1 MTTANIMFAQPGG
14 GMLDHEHDARKVLWA
29 LLAAIFIHLV
39 VAYLLAVWG
48 GVFSPAAPI
57 EEQPVQL
64 TFVDLPQA
72 PLVPK
77 NSAFMETDES
87 KAAAQPPK
95 EKTFESNA
103 NSIAASELPATG
115 EAPLPSQTG
124 KDRPFVD
131 LETHPHS
138 LEMKGAQPQPSVMP
152 QENPTPSAAPQP
164 TQPPP
169 LTAAEQFA
177 MLTARPTPAV
187 EPSTAPVS
195 MRSAYRALKDRTRIS
210 GNISNRGSSSVNAL
224 GTPL

>member
-1 MTTANIMFAQPGG
+1 MTTAEIMFAQPGDG
-14 GMLDHEHDARKVLWA
+14 TIDRKQEARKVLWA
-29 LLAAIFIHLV
+29 LLAALFIHLV
-39 VAYLLAVWG
+39 VAFSLAVLG
-48 GVFSPAAPI
+48 GTFSPAFPV
-57 EEQPVQL
+57 EEKPVEL
-64 TFVDLPQA
+64 TLVDLPSS

-77 NSAFMETDES
+77 NAAFMETDES
-87 KAAAQPPK
+87 KQSAEPPK

-138 LEMKGAQPQPSVMP
+138 LQMNGAQPQPSVVP

-164 TQPPP
+164 TLQPPP

-177 MLTARPTPAV
+177 MLMARPTP
-187 EPSTAPVS
+187 
-195 MRSAYRALKDRTRIS
+195 
-210 GNISNRGSSSVNAL
+210 
-224 GTPL
+224 

>member
-77 NSAFMETDES
+77 NCAFMETDES

-95 EKTFESNA
+95 EKTFRSNA
-103 NSIAASELPATG
+103 RL
-115 EAPLPSQTG
+115 G
-124 KDRPFVD
+124 KDHKSRD
-131 LETHPHS
+131 
-138 LEMKGAQPQPSVMP
+138 
-152 QENPTPSAAPQP
+152 
-164 TQPPP
+164 
-169 LTAAEQFA
+169 
-177 MLTARPTPAV
+177 
-187 EPSTAPVS
+187 
-195 MRSAYRALKDRTRIS
+195 
-210 GNISNRGSSSVNAL
+210 
-224 GTPL
+224 